1 MFKRVCN
8 VVFRISNMKVR
19 IGRDYAMEIDL
30 NVNYE
35 MFSGILLEDQTEEHG
50 KMKESA

>member
-1 MFKRVCN
+1 
-8 VVFRISNMKVR
+8 
-19 IGRDYAMEIDL
+19 MEIDL